1 MHFEIKDNALFID
14 AMEISI
20 PHLCF
25 FEEIGSGANA
35 NVFLAHNK
43 FLERNEAVKIWHP
56 RLGSSEVDGTRFLE
70 EVKKNAN
77 VHFPNVAD
85 LYDADFQKGFY
96 YARLEYIPGLTL
108 RNFLLRKQ
116 SFATRYRILILILTT
131 MRTVYAS
138 GYYHGDLHTNNIII
152 NNVEVPYIIDFG
164 TSCFSGIEASQR
176 RDCTMLLE
184 LSLDV
189 LPELLRFAF
198 LRNAEIIEQGS
209 YVMAELISRC
219 LLMIWDFETSNTSA
233 MDTYSYKEWGF
244 RFDTLVEDFPFIDK
258 EHLNEFFAEN
268 FTKL

>member
-1 MHFEIKDNALFID
+1 MHFEIIDNALFIN

-25 FEEIGSGANA
+25 LEEIGSGANA

-43 FLERNEAVKIWHP
+43 FLGRNEAIKIWHP
-56 RLGSSEVDGTRFLE
+56 RHDSSEVDGTRFFE

-77 VHFPNVAD
+77 VHFPNVAA
-85 LYDADFQKGFY
+85 LYDANILKGFY

-108 RNFLLRKQ
+108 RNFLLKQQ
-116 SFATRYRILILILTT
+116 SFVTRYRILNLILTT

-152 NNVEVPYIIDFG
+152 NGEEPYIIDFG

-184 LSLDV
+184 LGLDV
-189 LPELLRFAF
+189 IPELLKFVF
-198 LRNAEIIEQGS
+198 FRNAEIVEQGS
-209 YVMAELISRC
+209 YVMAELLSRC
-219 LLMIWDFETSNTSA
+219 LLIIWDFETSNTSA
-233 MDTYSYKEWGF
+233 LDIYSYREWRF
-244 RFDTLVEDFPFIDK
+244 RFDTLIEDFPFIGQ
-258 EHLNEFFAEN
+258 ELVNEFFTEN
-268 FTKL
+268 FTKM